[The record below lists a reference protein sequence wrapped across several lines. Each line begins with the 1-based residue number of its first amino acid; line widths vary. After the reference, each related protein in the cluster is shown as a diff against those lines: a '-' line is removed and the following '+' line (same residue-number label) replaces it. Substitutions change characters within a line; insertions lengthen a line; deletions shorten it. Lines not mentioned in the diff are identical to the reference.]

1 VEYDPVLSEA
11 EPGTDRLYFSELL
24 GRAVLGQAGERI
36 GTVADG
42 IVRLVESRPRLTG
55 ILLRLEGSDV
65 FLPVDNVADLWQDEL
80 RLSGPSPDMR
90 PFERRQGEVLLDRDV
105 VGRGVIDVEGARLVQ
120 VDDLVLERRART
132 WYVVAVVAEP
142 IQTFGRL
149 LRRVLGQKGPR
160 GEEIPWSRVEPL
172 VGHVP
177 TAGLRPRFV
186 RLSGLRPADIA
197 DIVEEASREEGE
209 QILNAVHSDPELEAD
224 VFEELSE
231 DKQVEFLKRRSD
243 QEAATILANM
253 EPDRAADILLD
264 LDQERRKPILEAL
277 PADERKKV
285 RELLSYG
292 EETAGG
298 LMNNEFV
305 ALPKT
310 ETVQRALQLVRD
322 QAEQPQVLTVVYA
335 LDGDRLFG
343 AITLPQLLRHA
354 PVAQLEDV
362 VERDPIA
369 VYPDADHPSVAVQ
382 MADYN
387 LSALPVVDEN
397 YRLLGVITYDDLIE
411 AIIPEEWKW
420 RGRAER
426 AVEPPG
432 TEAVPPR

>member
-1 VEYDPVLSEA
+1 MLSESD
-11 EPGTDRLYFSELL
+11 PSKPRLYFSELL
-24 GRAVLGQAGERI
+24 GREVIGQTGDRI

-55 ILLRLEGSDV
+55 ILLRLEGRDA
-65 FLPVDNVADLWQDEL
+65 FLPADSVVDLAQEEL
-80 RLSGPSPDMR
+80 RLSGPNPDMR

-105 VGRGVIDVEGARLVQ
+105 EGRGVIDVEDARLVQ
-120 VDDLVLERRART
+120 VADVVLERRSKT
-132 WYVVAVVAEP
+132 WYVTAVVAEP
-142 IQTFGRL
+142 VQTFTGL
-149 LRRVLGQKGPR
+149 FQRVLGRKGPR
-160 GEEIPWSRVEPL
+160 GEEIPWSRIEPL

-177 TAGLRPRFV
+177 TAGLRPRFG

-197 DIVEEASREEGE
+197 DIVEEASHEEGE

-243 QEAATILANM
+243 QEAANVLANM
-253 EPDRAADILLD
+253 DPDHAADMLLD
-264 LDQERRKPILEAL
+264 LNQERRKPILDAL
-277 PADERKKV
+277 PPDHRNKV
-285 RELLSYG
+285 RQLLSYG

-310 ETVQRALQLVRD
+310 ATVQRALEVIRE

-343 AITLPQLLRHA
+343 AITLPQLLRHE
-354 PVAQLEDV
+354 PVAKLEDV

-369 VYPDADHPSVAVQ
+369 VYPDADQPSVAVQ

-411 AIIPEEWKW
+411 AILPEEWKW

-426 AVEPPG
+426 AEPPE
-432 TEAVPPR
+432 TERGER